1 MTDAEKNSRESFENY
16 IKIHNRV
23 SKRIMDIISSY
34 GDTIEDEEARA
45 AMCKELYAY
54 SKTMAVMMG
63 DLVLD
68 IIAPE
73 ESFAHMLPTYHLML
87 SAMRDACAIT
97 MNDFIADAGGQK
109 GETTDDVMDHF
120 WDGLDLEE
128 VSDGDY

>member
-1 MTDAEKNSRESFENY
+1 MTDAEKSSRESFENY
-16 IKIHNRV
+16 IKIHNCV

-34 GDTIEDEEARA
+34 GDTNEDEEARA
-45 AMCKELYAY
+45 AMCKELHAY
-54 SKTMAVMMG
+54 SKTMAGMMG

-73 ESFAHMLPTYHLML
+73 EIVAHMLPTYHFML
-87 SAMRDACAIT
+87 STMRDACAIT
-97 MNDFIADAGGQK
+97 MDDFVADAGGQK

-128 VSDGDY
+128 VSNGDY